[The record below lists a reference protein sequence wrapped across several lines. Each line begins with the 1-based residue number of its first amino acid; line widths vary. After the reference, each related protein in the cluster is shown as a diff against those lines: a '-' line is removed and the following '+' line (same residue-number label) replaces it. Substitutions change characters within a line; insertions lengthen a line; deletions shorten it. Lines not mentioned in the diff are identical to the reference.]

1 MASRPMLFIPSMA
14 VCCVSLGVAVT
25 LLGISAV
32 GSVLA
37 EDAASNPRTTV
48 QNGFSSNNAS
58 MHHWRRLGIIS
69 SSSNNFRGHR
79 SHTSVTNTAV
89 SRNAIGIGADP
100 HEPSNVVDAS
110 RDLAATPG
118 YAPVSN
124 SVGAAARNEPGISRP
139 DVVGRISSPASK
151 TSFPTITN
159 LNHSAING
167 TGVSRLSSG
176 SVVVGGPAK
185 NLAGA
190 ISGSNF
196 RPRHP

>member
-1 MASRPMLFIPSMA
+1 MASRQMLFIPSMA
-14 VCCVSLGVAVT
+14 VCYISLGVAVT

-37 EDAASNPRTTV
+37 EDAASNFRTTV

-58 MHHWRRLGIIS
+58 VHHWRRFGIIS
-69 SSSNNFRGHR
+69 GTSNNFRGHR
-79 SHTSVTNTAV
+79 SQTSVTNTV
-89 SRNAIGIGADP
+89 SRNAIGVGADP
-100 HEPSNVVDAS
+100 HGPSNGVDAS
-110 RDLAATPG
+110 GRDLAATPG

>member
-14 VCCVSLGVAVT
+14 VCYISLGVAVT

-37 EDAASNPRTTV
+37 EDAASHFRTTV

-58 MHHWRRLGIIS
+58 VHHWRRLGIIS

-100 HEPSNVVDAS
+100 HEPSNGVDAS
-110 RDLAATPG
+110 GRDLAATPG

-159 LNHSAING
+159 LNHFCDQWY
-167 TGVSRLSSG
+167 RRQ
-176 SVVVGGPAK
+176 PPK
-185 NLAGA
+185 
-190 ISGSNF
+190 F
-196 RPRHP
+196 RQCRGRRSCKESCWGYQRQ